1 MAFCFGFKNVSLQLF
16 LKRFYGSF
24 LKSLLQRYMLSI
36 YSMLYILINYLYIHI
51 KLQFFFF
58 SPISLFDE
66 GFFKY
71 NLFVKA
77 SFL

>member
-1 MAFCFGFKNVSLQLF
+1 
-16 LKRFYGSF
+16 
-24 LKSLLQRYMLSI
+24 
-36 YSMLYILINYLYIHI
+36 MLYILINYLYIHI